1 MEAVIFTGIQ
11 GAGKSTFYRERF
23 FNTHLRINLDMLRTR
38 NRERIMIGACIA
50 AGQRFVVDNTNLL
63 AEDRAR
69 YIAAAREAN
78 FRVVGYYFKAD
89 LTGALERNRLRAGRE
104 LIPDK
109 AIIGSYKRMQL
120 PAPAEGFDELWYVEL
135 DPELGFIVKE
145 WAVEIR

>member
-23 FNTHLRINLDMLRTR
+23 FSTHLRINLDMLRTR
-38 NRERIMIGACIA
+38 NRERIVLDACIA

-63 AEDRAR
+63 AEDRTR
-69 YIAAAREAN
+69 YIAAARQGG

-89 LTGALERNRLRAGRE
+89 LAGALERNRMRTGRE
-104 LIPDK
+104 LIPEK
-109 AIIGSYKRMQL
+109 AIIGAYKRMQL

>member
-1 MEAVIFTGIQ
+1 MEAVLFTGIQ

-38 NRERIMIGACIA
+38 NRERIMLEACIA

-69 YIAAAREAN
+69 YIAAAREGN

-89 LTGALERNRLRAGRE
+89 LTGALARNSLRSGRE
-104 LIPDK
+104 LIPEK
-109 AIIGSYKRMQL
+109 AIIGAYKRMQI
-120 PAPAEGFDELWYVEL
+120 PAPEEGYDELWYVEI
-135 DPELGFIVKE
+135 DPEMGFIVKE